1 MLCKSQKKATALSKA
16 KLILSPAFYTDLK
29 EIRHMYQQAFKSLYG
44 KYQDRETNPYC
55 ESLESLQKKFK
66 RPNNAFFFIIVKDK
80 HIGLIRVVT
89 DRKNS
94 AARISPFLILPSYH
108 GKGYAQLGLQLIEEQ
123 FPLIQ
128 TWYVDTIAE
137 EPKLVHLYRKV
148 GFQQLPDRETT
159 INEHMHI
166 IYFVKVR
173 S

>member
-1 MLCKSQKKATALSKA
+1 MSKA

-66 RPNNAFFFIIVKDK
+66 RPNNAFFFIIVEDK
-80 HIGLIRVVT
+80 RIGLIRVVI

-94 AARISPFLILPSYH
+94 AARISPFLILPSYQ

-128 TWYVDTIAE
+128 N
-137 EPKLVHLYRKV
+137 
-148 GFQQLPDRETT
+148 G
-159 INEHMHI
+159 M
-166 IYFVKVR
+166 
-173 S
+173 

>member
-1 MLCKSQKKATALSKA
+1 M
-16 KLILSPAFYTDLK
+16 
-29 EIRHMYQQAFKSLYG
+29 
-44 KYQDRETNPYC
+44 
-55 ESLESLQKKFK
+55 
-66 RPNNAFFFIIVKDK
+66 
-80 HIGLIRVVT
+80 
-89 DRKNS
+89 
-94 AARISPFLILPSYH
+94 
-108 GKGYAQLGLQLIEEQ
+108 IEEQ

>member
-1 MLCKSQKKATALSKA
+1 MQIQKEGNIDVKS
-16 KLILSPAFYTDLK
+16 
-29 EIRHMYQQAFKSLYG
+29 
-44 KYQDRETNPYC
+44 ETNPFP
-55 ESLESLQKKFK
+55 SLLHWSQRNPSHVPTGVQITLRQISRSGNQSLLWIVGKLQKKFK

-94 AARISPFLILPSYH
+94 AARISPFLILPSYQ

-173 S
+173 SW